1 MRQKES
7 FIVTPKNSLQSKHLK
22 AHITSIRHQRPHRL
36 RPRHPADP
44 CAGGSKRTV
53 RPRLHNLQQLKYL
66 PVLINS
72 THADP
77 LIAHPAMNVAIQGGC
92 RKHDVSLKNRCF
104 SSRFYILL
112 KKKEGGR
119 RGGGGGKGRRKLS
132 RFVWEEMQTSERS
145 GRPPSGSLIMN
156 TALVRGARCLRQPL
170 REIPCNKG
178 AN

>member
-112 KKKEGGR
+112 KKRKGGEGGE
-119 RGGGGGKGRRKLS
+119 GGGK
-132 RFVWEEMQTSERS
+132 EEES
-145 GRPPSGSLIMN
+145 
-156 TALVRGARCLRQPL
+156 
-170 REIPCNKG
+170 
-178 AN
+178 

>member
-1 MRQKES
+1 MQQKES
-7 FIVTPKNSLQSKHLK
+7 FIITPKNSLQSNHLK
-22 AHITSIRHQRPHRL
+22 AHITSIRHQHPHR
-36 RPRHPADP
+36 RHPRHPADP
-44 CAGGSKRTV
+44 CAGGSKLTV

-77 LIAHPAMNVAIQGGC
+77 FIAHPAMNVAIQGGC
-92 RKHDVSLKNRCF
+92 RKHDVFLKNRCF

-112 KKKEGGR
+112 KKEGG
-119 RGGGGGKGRRKLS
+119 GEGRRKLS

-145 GRPPSGSLIMN
+145 RRPPSGSLIMN
-156 TALVRGARCLRQPL
+156 AALVRGARCLRQPL